1 MARPI
6 PVSNKK
12 ARQWNEFLLDFN
24 NAAAAELPLDAN
36 GKPNY
41 SLLDDNKPF
50 GTYSGGQDFYT
61 KQFNKFKQKN
71 NYTAADDVSE
81 ADFPKLQL
89 LFTDIYNTVQQD
101 QTPYKAFFDDKQAK
115 LLSAFNGD
123 PNTFNPNRSARDKET
138 GEGWIG
144 RDTRFFFIPMEDG
157 PLTGS
162 SGKHMILPE
171 SFDEG
176 DLDQS
181 GNPIYQKNP
190 KRDIGGTFYKF
201 EDGGMIEGKEEEEEE
216 DDDEMEESPEH
227 EASEETLES
236 KNGIKEIA
244 DDTYKVIGK
253 THEKGGVK
261 TKINGKNV
269 EVEKGEIIDMTT
281 EDGIVL
287 SNNLQLAE
295 FDNKTPAKLYEEIL
309 AEEKKYE
316 GDNRNWVKNKLA
328 FLAEKK
334 SKIIALQQERNGN
347 QSTTMAENGTIVPA
361 PEPGGGEVDPPK
373 KKRLFYTPDNVLYE
387 VAEDKVAK
395 HADIL
400 KNAVEYTEEKPEG
413 YSNPTKFYEK
423 NGVVVAVPQDKLYA
437 ATEYVKSQFGVQDL
451 TDIKELYLANT
462 GQKKNKDVQSIYE
475 DTDAKFSKN
484 TGIFGANTQ
493 VDLNEVGASEQDLF
507 NYDKALN
514 DYTSF
519 IKKIPRTEGQPTAY
533 NEILET
539 GYLDKLYPNDID
551 LLKDASRKMR
561 DEDNE
566 LVGKK
571 FINDLQLEKDDI
583 IKEYKIQTSATGWMY
598 DIEGNITKTKEFRDH
613 LDRKLNASTIEIDGK
628 KIDFQ
633 SMPGSQKEEIRNYV
647 IGNYNTV
654 QDLKKS
660 QDHIAWLT
668 DPNPTG
674 DKEADDIKLKQQ
686 QAIFNKT
693 GVDITTLHDE
703 GYWMKMIDGFKK
715 KADSINQE
723 YANLASKLPYTI
735 KEDLAPLKTQYEF
748 DDNQLT
754 QTGLQELELLKK
766 DLQFQ
771 LDNGQID
778 EESANKKLDEAFT
791 GLEVKRTEM
800 FNQYNRDLN
809 QKAQLKIQAAT
820 ETLKLKFEAEITEGL
835 KEFGLDGT
843 DVIKNAENYNKLLMW
858 EFGNIQTDQM
868 VRLQNEAT
876 RLVDYKGDWEQ
887 IKNNLN
893 RGTLQMFEG
902 LGGGIKWLGGYEMG
916 NIMTDAMDEY
926 NATNPQQQVQWDG
939 IESLMNKDWWI
950 ERGVTTIPSTLM
962 FVLPGIGISGAAGK
976 TAAAIGL
983 EGLEASLFQGFAG
996 ALATRPLES
1005 FIEAGTQFNTDL
1017 ENGMNVDEASDRA
1030 ASVFTDNL
1038 KLIFTD
1044 GLQLGLA
1051 FTKFGKLSGI
1061 KAGLIKMP
1069 IEAIMEGSEEVY
1081 QELAVEKL
1089 DNPYATFLS
1098 YIASPAG
1105 QETFAL
1111 GALMATP
1118 YALPDIV
1125 SISSGKTNQQQ
1136 FGLLMDM
1143 IGDPNNMDVRYS
1155 QILNQAEVQVAR
1167 GSMTQTEFKQL
1178 QAKAEFVLSKNRD
1191 IPIDLAPEVRKGVLY
1206 KLADIADANNVIN
1219 ASQDPTIQ
1227 NTYKDKIKELE
1238 KGVKELIAGKE
1249 PMYFINNAMY
1259 TKEEFNEV
1267 LSNDVVMQSLADQNT
1282 PIEIFNDDTMST
1294 ALEERMAEFRVD
1306 QEKVF
1311 NAVQNYVPEIQ
1322 TEEVALTTEED
1333 VTKASVLEDTKES
1346 SVGVG
1351 GDVEFTAKALEGVI
1365 KDKVKTPNDIPNT
1378 MGTHLQNLTDGS
1390 WLIRDGDKSKEWVD
1404 LVNNGIKEIENIF
1417 SVIPFSEKTKSIL
1430 KEIKEKVAND
1440 NYDISKEV
1448 SNLSEA
1454 TKKEFYRG
1462 GEGWGVK
1469 EISEAYHK
1477 AKADGS
1483 NPELVKAVE
1492 QSLKKEPTALTP
1504 TKTKEASTK
1513 TQQTNVTNQNKTINN
1528 ENIQEKQLD
1537 EKSTVAIPKTQTT
1550 TIQGGP
1556 EEIARNTAK
1565 REEIKQSLKD
1575 LRDQGLLVTA
1585 DKSLLAKAKKLVG
1598 KSSAPVKMTDAEID
1612 AQISLLDSMA
1622 KVWKDTTGK
1631 DNFYDK
1637 FIADVKK
1644 GDITALNKMG
1654 GALFQE
1660 AESTRKP
1667 TSRVTLGVFN
1677 EPQFVKMEG
1686 QSVNP
1691 QSISDF
1697 IKGKGKQIEKDIINQ
1712 VLSYDKYKGQK
1723 RIPFDEFKNDVE
1735 LQLMKL
1741 EKIKSS
1747 SYATYGKDNLGYNED
1762 YGNAET
1768 IILNTPLDHG
1778 ETGHFSG
1785 DFISSQVE
1793 NKNWEVKQLGDTN
1806 TWAAVDKDMP
1816 AGTTAQ
1822 DIQNYV
1828 GTAGSKAEVERWVN
1842 QRNQEKDI
1850 NKGLF
1855 GHLRAWFNKST
1866 KVFTLAEQQSDV
1878 YQKHKASEL
1887 FAEKIPQDEI
1897 DEYMNR
1903 EIWAPMHA
1911 KYLQELKEHTGFT
1924 TVVNKEDRMVY
1935 IYDNK
1940 GNQIGSAAFRDN
1952 PSPGYK
1958 VGEVEEAQL
1967 FTSTVQGIYEYSDF
1981 IKDFKDRYDEERN
1994 SLKHKEQQYISKRVE
2009 EAKASGKIDLIQQ
2022 QFIASQ
2028 KVHELR
2034 LFREAIN
2041 YAAELG
2047 AETLRFPTP
2056 YTLAVIEGYVDKSG
2070 EGNAPYDIIDGDS
2083 DGLDVGDII
2092 DYGGEKM
2099 RVVESNSYDFKAISF
2114 DESWEV
2120 NVDDYIYEEV
2130 NNRWSEIEYEAKRHF
2145 DNLSAITKEELES
2158 YSADEWM
2165 AYHAKDLLE
2174 AEFEELEDGETVS
2187 WDDIENKL
2195 REEIQDNYSRMDY
2208 DDLFGGYGGVW
2219 DLGYGRV
2226 VVSESRGYETF
2237 NQPDGYSGDSS
2248 EEGFENDLSRE
2259 QQTVVNK
2266 YKELGKLIEKM
2277 RPDATIVEDDNGM
2290 KWIETKITDEDAS
2303 NPIIAFQ
2310 KEGGKAKAAVDFIN
2324 DNKATIYIFDGAD
2337 ISSLAHEMTGHLG
2350 RRFLESLAKESP
2362 AFAKE
2367 YNTVKKWAGVK
2378 GDKWS
2383 TRAEEKFARA
2393 FERYLREGISPT
2405 KELQSVFSKLKEWL
2419 SSIYKSIKGSS
2430 IDVELTDEIREVF
2443 DSILGGRKDKV
2454 EATPTPK
2461 KTGKAVVKTQIGPAS
2476 KKTTSTKEIPVKGG
2490 YKWTQSPEGKWT
2502 MVDKEGNPH
2511 KLGDRSMNNYE
2522 RQLVDKL
2529 IENDEFDTK
2538 QNSIKSDV
2546 ADPEIISEIEL
2557 STNPNELLKTINNA
2571 KEYMETLETSPEG
2584 VALEMLQAGVKRG
2597 SFVEYGDENLISES
2611 IVRTYDLKKG
2621 SGTTLDNI
2629 SQYLEG
2635 KGVIMSESDLVDL
2648 MTTYPGGIKQFLNGE
2663 VPALKAAEGR
2673 LSELGI
2679 NYAYALKKLYPKSFR
2694 TTQKGSSTQ
2703 DFPDVPFSKGNQKTV
2718 GKQFGKEM
2726 QKLLNALRAGA
2737 PNIKVNFVTDEFLL
2751 GLKMEANKYL
2761 NITNNSGIPIGAYNP
2776 KTGEIYYNEKSL
2788 DPGTAI
2794 EEFAHMWLHVLK
2806 EVKSDIYNK
2815 ATELIQATQFFRDIV
2830 NSEEYGQSPLFIQR
2844 NEAIAKAMRA
2854 KTEDMVNQTGL
2865 KKVIGQIMD
2874 LIKELLS
2881 KLGINASTLN
2891 LNSTLEDI
2899 INKGSKE
2906 LIANRPWTLT
2916 DSINLMGKNARA
2928 EEIISINY
2936 QLSEDA
2942 KLPSGDPNKF
2952 TKEELKEINDR
2963 LAELTDKGA
2972 NKDVNVTNASVIRLM
2987 KTPTK
2992 VSEWARKNLTI
3003 TKGGNPQALQSKE
3016 GIIGKSKRL
3025 EEQLKREYQKTLTKK
3040 FMPYI
3045 KKMKPQ
3051 EMTNFFNDVNFYL
3064 TNPDIVSLTG
3074 MPDDIIQSII
3084 GLRQL
3089 INKTTNAF
3097 LGVMNPDTYIPH
3109 IGTDLNLY
3117 LTNNFEVLRRS
3128 ESEISAYQVQ
3138 ESKEIL
3144 DLNDTL
3150 QSLNLDQKFST
3161 LKDKAA
3167 KLKAELKDLDKYVED
3182 QEVKDSIKD
3191 LLNSEQVMESGKLYN
3206 YVQYLIKEK
3215 YSAKREIANQELY
3228 SNRITEIDYNK
3239 TDQGYD
3245 ITVVHAD
3252 GRTQQM
3258 ILQPNEVKIL
3268 FKENRA
3274 ATIFKTESGNIE
3286 VDLEENFVL
3295 QNNAL
3300 YEKLQKDKER
3310 YVTRAFYKYET
3321 PEWWKANWETYL
3333 NEHVDEQ
3340 GRVMY
3345 DVAANW
3351 VKKELETSRVRQ
3363 MTIQKGGAKGKD
3375 GYYTYTAT
3383 NAKGVQSEGVLT
3395 ESQFEFL
3402 NEANGG
3408 FIKPTDFE
3416 KIKKDLKSGVEQ
3428 TFGGELDDQK
3438 MFTGWGKEQFIIPFS
3453 VSDNVVNQT
3462 MKNLATGSN
3471 VQTNFF
3477 QMGADI
3483 DKFKGD
3489 ILKRKQEI
3497 PEELKYIYGE
3507 ITDPSLTVF
3516 KTLMAQTLAIN
3527 SYNTFNT
3534 IATENGLFTD
3544 NPTGMISMY
3553 AMTQE
3558 EYERYEGLRPS
3569 IREEMIPVDGTK
3581 LFMAGAKNNGTIY
3594 LTKEA
3599 HDIFFPEPAKI
3610 NNSITRLYFML
3621 ASIIKFTYTNP
3632 NIASRSRNVLSNQ
3645 IAYYRSG
3652 ALNFNPLKPGASY
3665 KHMLDAVNVIYSDFT
3680 TKEQAV
3686 SGFMD
3691 IPTTVQ
3697 RALGL
3702 VRQKAKGMT
3711 QAELIELKNEVI
3723 ELGLDEGSLDSADF
3737 ERLQEGS
3744 ITEMLAGYKE
3754 TNTKN
3759 WIKKREEKL
3768 KAGVKR
3774 VTKGYG
3780 AADTILRTA
3789 IYFREKEMLMKANE
3803 EYKKM
3808 GKQEIPIAQLKK
3820 MAAEKAIRIT
3830 PVYSRLPEVAR
3841 TLGTIPGVGTF
3852 FKWSASQF
3860 RVTYN
3865 QFVDATQ
3872 EMQSDNQVIRRNGWR
3887 KFGSYAGMAMVGP
3900 VIAALMKMKYDI
3912 DDDEEEAVRT
3922 VDPSWLENSLWI
3934 PLDKPIINENGN
3946 VEIRRINFSFVD
3958 PSSMWHQGTIAFL
3971 RSDNAVEGTIN
3982 GLGQLA
3988 APFVGSDILLNT
4000 LSDINRGENDY
4011 GAPLFKAYDSKNEK
4025 IMKGTGYFLEKM
4037 VAPEIKS
4044 VKELG
4049 KDWRTEVQNWAFGV
4063 KITQKE
4069 VNKTF
4074 NARMRKIE
4082 EVFNSLEYDRKK
4094 ERLSEN
4100 DYISKSQDN
4109 FLNAKKLINSMI
4121 ELGASPVNIYNELD
4135 FLNIG
4140 DEKEGGFTKYS
4151 LGFDRL
4157 QTEGV
4162 GKEKIATEVT
4172 YDPNRQWQPKLLK

>member
-36 GKPNY
+36 GKPDY
-41 SLLDDNKPF
+41 RLLDDNKPF

-123 PNTFNPNRSARDKET
+123 PNTFDPNRSARGKET

-144 RDTRFFFIPMEDG
+144 RDTRFFFIPMEEG
-157 PLTGS
+157 QLSGS

-176 DLDQS
+176 DLDTS

-201 EDGGMIEGKEEEEEE
+201 EDGGMIEDKEEEEEE

-316 GDNRNWVKNKLA
+316 GDNREWVTRKLN
-328 FLAEKK
+328 FLKEKK
-334 SKIIALQQERNGN
+334 SKIIALQQELNGN
-347 QSTTMAENGTIVPA
+347 QSTNMAEDGTIVPN

-507 NYDKALN
+507 NYDKALK

-561 DEDNE
+561 DEDN
-566 LVGKK
+566 VIIGKK
-571 FINDLQLEKDDI
+571 FINDLELEKDDI

-613 LDRKLNASTIEIDGK
+613 LDRKLNASTLEVDGK

-654 QDLKKS
+654 QELKKA
-660 QDHIAWLT
+660 QDHVAWLT

-703 GYWMKMIDGFKK
+703 GYWMKMIDGFKTK
-715 KADSINQE
+715 GDAINQE

-735 KEDLAPLKTQYEF
+735 KEDLAPLKTEYEF
-748 DDNQLT
+748 ADNQLT

-766 DLQFQ
+766 DLQLQ

-791 GLEVKRTEM
+791 GLEMKRTEM

-835 KEFGLDGT
+835 KEFGLEGT

-858 EFGNIQTDQM
+858 EFGNIQTDTM
-868 VRLQNEAT
+868 VRLQNEAS

-950 ERGVTTIPSTLM
+950 ERGVTTIPSTMM

-983 EGLEASLFQGFAG
+983 EGMEASLFQGFAG

-1030 ASVFTDNL
+1030 ANVFTDNL

-1118 YALPDIV
+1118 YAIPDIV
-1125 SISSGKTNQQQ
+1125 SVSSGKTNQQQ

-1143 IGDPNNMDVRYS
+1143 IGDPNNMDVRYA

-1167 GSMTQTEFKQL
+1167 GSMTPTEFKQL

-1206 KLADIADANNVIN
+1206 KLADIADANNVIST
-1219 ASQDPTIQ
+1219 SQDPTIQ
-1227 NTYKDKIKELE
+1227 NTYKDKVKELE
-1238 KGVKELIAGKE
+1238 KEVKELISGNE
-1249 PMYFINNAMY
+1249 PMYFINNAIY
-1259 TKEEFNEV
+1259 TKEEFNSV
-1267 LSNDVVMQSLADQNT
+1267 LANDVIMQSLTDQNT
-1282 PIEIFNDDTMST
+1282 PIEVFNDEDMTNAVT
-1294 ALEERMAEFRVD
+1294 ERIADFKVD
-1306 QEKVF
+1306 QEQLY
-1311 NAVQNYVPEIQ
+1311 NEVQNSTQ
-1322 TEEVALTTEED
+1322 KATTEEVALTTEED

-1346 SVGVG
+1346 SVVE
-1351 GDVEFTAKALEGVI
+1351 GDVKQQELDAQKVNKEAGVDIYVARQGVETNGEKYTLSQINENGNTNTFVIEDVNGNEVGKAQLSADGNYLENIRIDEKHRRKGLASKVYDFIELRKGIELQPSPNKQSKEAKALW
-1365 KDKVKTPNDIPNT
+1365 DNR
-1378 MGTHLQNLTDGS
+1378 NL
-1390 WLIRDGDKSKEWVD
+1390 K
-1404 LVNNGIKEIENIF
+1404 
-1417 SVIPFSEKTKSIL
+1417 KTK
-1430 KEIKEKVAND
+1430 
-1440 NYDISKEV
+1440 
-1448 SNLSEA
+1448 
-1454 TKKEFYRG
+1454 
-1462 GEGWGVK
+1462 
-1469 EISEAYHK
+1469 
-1477 AKADGS
+1477 
-1483 NPELVKAVE
+1483 
-1492 QSLKKEPTALTP
+1492 QSLKKEPTVLTP
-1504 TKTKEASTK
+1504 IKTKEASTK
-1513 TQQTNVTNQNKTINN
+1513 TQQTNVTNQNKTIDN

-1537 EKSTVAIPKTQTT
+1537 EKSAITVPETETT

-1723 RIPFDEFKNDVE
+1723 RIQFDEFKNDVE

-1747 SYATYGKDNLGYNED
+1747 SYATYGKDNLGDNED

-1816 AGTTAQ
+1816 AGVSAQ

-1903 EIWAPMHA
+1903 EVWAPMH
-1911 KYLQELKEHTGFT
+1911 KRYTENILNHTGFT
-1924 TVVNKEDRMVY
+1924 IRNNGSFVN
-1935 IYDNK
+1935 IYDEN
-1940 GNQIGSAAFRDN
+1940 GNLLKTTNIVN
-1952 PSPGYK
+1952 EPLPGYK
-1958 VGEVEEAQL
+1958 KGELEEAQL
-1967 FTSTVQGIYEYSDF
+1967 LTETVLFSPIYSKYARE
-1981 IKDFKDRYDEERN
+1981 IRYDYEQERRE
-1994 SLKHKEQQYISKRVE
+1994 LKHKEQEYINKRLE

-2083 DGLDVGDII
+2083 DRLDVGDII

-2099 RVVESNSYDFKAISF
+2099 RVVESNSSDFTAISF
-2114 DESWEV
+2114 DESWEI
-2120 NVDDYIYEEV
+2120 NIDDYIYEEV
-2130 NNRWSEIEYEAKRHF
+2130 NNRWSEIEYEAKHHF

-2165 AYHAKDLLE
+2165 ANYAKDLLE

-2187 WDDIENKL
+2187 WDNIEDKL
-2195 REEIQDNYSRMDY
+2195 REIIQDDYNNMDY
-2208 DDLFGGYGGVW
+2208 DYLFGHYGGVW
-2219 DLGYGRV
+2219 DLGHGRV
-2226 VVSESRGYETF
+2226 IISESRGYETF

-2324 DNKATIYIFDGAD
+2324 DNKATVYIFDGAD

-2461 KTGKAVVKTQIGPAS
+2461 KTDKAVVKTQIGPAS

-2538 QNSIKSDV
+2538 VKTITKEA
-2546 ADPEIISEIEL
+2546 ADPSVVEEIKQ
-2557 STNPNELLKTINNA
+2557 STNPKELLDILVQA
-2571 KEYMETLETSPEG
+2571 KEHKETLTTTKEAI
-2584 VALEMLQAGVKRG
+2584 ALEALQAGVKRE
-2597 SFVEYGDENLISES
+2597 SYVEFGDENYITEG
-2611 IVRTYDLKKG
+2611 IVRTYKLKKG
-2621 SGTTLDNI
+2621 QGTAIGNI
-2629 SQYLEG
+2629 VDYLKEDHN
-2635 KGVIMSESDLVDL
+2635 IDITESEAAGL
-2648 MTTYPGGIKQFLNGE
+2648 MTKYPGGLTQYFNEK
-2663 VPALKAAEGR
+2663 VPAIKEAEGR

-2694 TTQKGSSTQ
+2694 TPQKGSSTQ

-2718 GKQFGKEM
+2718 GKQFGKEI

-2806 EVKSDIYNK
+2806 EVKPDIYNK

-2830 NSEEYGQSPLFIQR
+2830 NSEEYGQSPLFIQL

-2854 KTEDMVNQTGL
+2854 KIEDMVNQTGL

-2881 KLGINASTLN
+2881 KLGINASPLN

-2942 KLPSGDPNKF
+2942 KLPSGDTNKF

-2992 VSEWARKNLTI
+2992 VSDWARKNLTI

-3274 ATIFKTESGNIE
+3274 ATMFKTESGNIE
-3286 VDLEENFVL
+3286 IDLEENFVL

-3363 MTIQKGGAKGKD
+3363 MTIQKGGTMGRD

-3453 VSDNVVNQT
+3453 VSDSVVNQT

-3477 QMGADI
+3477 QMGADL

-3558 EYERYEGLRPS
+3558 EYERYDNPSGGGLRPS
-3569 IREEMIPVDGTK
+3569 IREEMVPVDGTK

-3599 HDIFFPEPAKI
+3599 HDIFFPEPSKI
-3610 NNSITRLYFML
+3610 NNSITRLYFTL

-3723 ELGLDEGSLDSADF
+3723 ELGLDEGSLDSEDF

-3744 ITEMLAGYKE
+3744 TTEMLAGYKE
-3754 TNTKN
+3754 TKTKN
-3759 WIKKREEKL
+3759 WVKRREEKL
-3768 KAGVKR
+3768 KAGIKR
-3774 VTKGYG
+3774 VAKGYG

-3789 IYFREKEMLMKANE
+3789 IYFREKEVLMKANE

-3808 GKQEIPIAQLKK
+3808 GKPEIPIAQLKK

-3946 VEIRRINFSFVD
+3946 VEIRRVNFSFID

-4011 GAPLFKAYDSKNEK
+4011 GAPLFKAYDSKKEK
-4025 IMKGTGYFLEKM
+4025 IMKGIGYFLEKM

-4094 ERLSEN
+4094 GRLNEA
-4100 DYISKSQDN
+4100 DYISKSQEN
-4109 FLNAKKLINSMI
+4109 FLNAKELINSMI

-4140 DEKEGGFTKYS
+4140 DEEEGGFTKYS